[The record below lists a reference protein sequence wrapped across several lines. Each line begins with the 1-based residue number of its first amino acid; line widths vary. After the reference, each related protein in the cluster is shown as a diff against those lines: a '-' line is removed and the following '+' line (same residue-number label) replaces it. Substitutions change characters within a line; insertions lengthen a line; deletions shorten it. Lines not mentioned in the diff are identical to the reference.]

1 MTATLRPVVPGGLVW
16 HSPSVSLHPYF
27 VLDVFTSRPLE
38 GNQLG
43 LFDDGRPFSGEQM
56 QALARE
62 MNFAETVF
70 LLPPEQGG
78 DARVRIFTPGTE
90 LPFAGHPVLGTAF
103 VVAGA
108 LGKEEVRLETGIGE
122 VPITLEHDGGRVVF
136 GRMQQP
142 IPTWAPCQREQE
154 LLAALGVERSQLP
167 IEAYTNGP
175 RHLYV
180 NLSSEEEVAALQPDL
195 AALKAFDFSVNCF
208 AGSGSSWK
216 TRMFA
221 PAWGVPEDPAT
232 GSSAGPLA
240 VHLARHGLTSFGD
253 QIEIRQGF
261 EIARP
266 SYLYARVEGS
276 PEQIELVEVGGSA
289 VIVSRGHYLIDQP
302 NGGSAA
308 ATAAGANS

>member
-1 MTATLRPVVPGGLVW
+1 MW
-16 HSPSVSLHPYF
+16 HSPLVSLHPYF

-43 LFDDGRPFSGEQM
+43 LFDDGRPFSDEQM

-108 LGKEEVRLETGIGE
+108 LGKDEVRLETGIGA
-122 VPITLEHDGGRVVF
+122 VPIRLEHDGGRVVF

-142 IPTWAPCQREQE
+142 IPTWAPCEREQE
-154 LLAALGVERSQLP
+154 L
-167 IEAYTNGP
+167 
-175 RHLYV
+175 
-180 NLSSEEEVAALQPDL
+180 L

-276 PEQIELVEVGGSA
+276 PEQIKLVEVGGSA

-308 ATAAGANS
+308 ATPAGANS